1 MSWVAVAIGGSAL
14 LNYMGSS
21 NAASAQTS
29 AASNANA
36 TQQNMYNQTRADQQP
51 WMNRGNAAGNQMAY
65 LMGLPGY
72 GPQGGGSLGQSMGGY
87 NPNGGSYGIEGRTPR
102 PQTGGEGGSYQM
114 IQTDPNNPESATL
127 TWVDGQQGLGQG
139 GLMSGYSGQFD
150 PSNQYNTSMGGYG
163 SLSTP
168 FSQTNWQQDPGYA
181 FRLAEGQKALERSG
195 AAKGMTLSGAQAKAL
210 NSYGQG
216 MASQE
221 YGNAYNRYTTDQT
234 NLYNRLAGVAG
245 TGQTAT
251 NQVGNL
257 GANMANQIGSNQLGA
272 GNANAAAWTAGTG
285 ALSNGLN
292 SWGNYNAWTNAQNR
306 GGAPSGSYSGIGTG
320 SGQFDW
326 ANGWG
331 G

>member
-14 LNYMGSS
+14 LGYMGSQ
-21 NAASAQTS
+21 NAASAQTN
-29 AASNANA
+29 AANQANA
-36 TQQNMYNQTRADQQP
+36 TQQSQYNQSRQDQMP

-65 LMGLPGY
+65 LLGLPGY
-72 GPQGGGSLGQSMGGY
+72 GQGGSGYGGTSNGGSLGQAMGQGGQPPQLTAAQQSEWASSGYDPSMY
-87 NPNGGSYGIEGRTPR
+87 
-102 PQTGGEGGSYQM
+102 QQMTGVSMMEGGSGDMRPQDGNGAA
-114 IQTDPNNPESATL
+114 QDQFNP
-127 TWVDGQQGLGQG
+127 G
-139 GLMSGYSGQFD
+139 
-150 PSNQYNTSMGGYG
+150 MGGYG

-181 FRLAEGQKALERSG
+181 FRLSEGQKALERSG

-221 YGNAYNRYTTDQT
+221 YGNAYNRYNNDQS

-257 GANMANQIGSNQLGA
+257 GANMANQVSGNQLGA

-306 GGAPSGSYSGIGTG
+306 GGAPSGGYSGIGMG

>member
-14 LNYMGSS
+14 LGYLGSQ
-21 NAASAQTS
+21 NAASAQTN
-29 AASNANA
+29 AANQANA
-36 TQQNMYNQTRADQQP
+36 TQQGQYNQTRQDQLP

-65 LMGLPGY
+65 LLGLPGY
-72 GPQGGGSLGQSMGGY
+72 GQGGSAWGASGGPGQPEGRENRPQGGSWQTGERVQVGDGIWTDGPATWV
-87 NPNGGSYGIEGRTPR
+87 PNGDYI
-102 PQTGGEGGSYQM
+102 PQE
-114 IQTDPNNPESATL
+114 NAL
-127 TWVDGQQGLGQG
+127 GLG
-139 GLMSGYSGQFD
+139 SGQNGQF
-150 PSNQYNTSMGGYG
+150 NGQMGGYG

-195 AAKGMTLSGAQAKAL
+195 SAKGMTLSGAQQKAL
-210 NSYGQG
+210 TGYGQG

-245 TGQTAT
+245 TGQTA
-251 NQVGNL
+251 
-257 GANMANQIGSNQLGA
+257 ANQIGTFGANAANQISSNQLGA

-292 SWGNYNAWTNAQNR
+292 SWGNYNAWNSLNQ
-306 GGAPSGSYSGIGTG
+306 GGYGTIGGDQSTAAMNYPG
-320 SGQFDW
+320 F
-326 ANGWG
+326 
-331 G
+331 

>member
-1 MSWVAVAIGGSAL
+1 MSWVAAAIGGSAL
-14 LNYMGSS
+14 LGFMGSQ
-21 NAASAQTS
+21 NAASAQTN
-29 AASNANA
+29 AANQANA
-36 TQQNMYNQTRADQQP
+36 TQQAQYNQTRQDQMP

-65 LMGLPGY
+65 LLGLPGY
-72 GPQGGGSLGQSMGGY
+72 GQGGSGYGGTRNGGSLGQAMGQGGQPPQLTAAQQSEWASSGYDPSMY
-87 NPNGGSYGIEGRTPR
+87 
-102 PQTGGEGGSYQM
+102 QQMTGMSMQEGGSGDMRPQDSTG
-114 IQTDPNNPESATL
+114 IQDQFNP
-127 TWVDGQQGLGQG
+127 G
-139 GLMSGYSGQFD
+139 
-150 PSNQYNTSMGGYG
+150 MGGYG

-245 TGQTAT
+245 TGQTAA
-251 NQVGNL
+251 NQIGNL
-257 GANMANQIGSNQLGA
+257 GANMANQVSGNQMNLG
-272 GNANAAAWTAGTG
+272 
-285 ALSNGLN
+285 NGLAA
-292 SWGNYNAWTNAQNR
+292 NYMGTANGISGAINQGVNYWNNNNNWNNLLNR
-306 GGAPSGSYSGIGTG
+306 GGGGAPGGTYNGIGTG

-331 G
+331 